1 MTKYSKK
8 EIAFE
13 RVLFFSDAIVA
24 IAITLLALDLKI
36 QVPAGKYLSFADLIS
51 PWHKYLAFI
60 LSFVN
65 IAGFWR
71 THHDFFVYI
80 NKMDERIFL
89 FNILWLFFIVCLP
102 FATTVLSDH
111 FGQTP
116 AVFLYSLNVLFLSVF
131 QNFIWDYADKSGY
144 LNTENLNAGRRKDFQ
159 VMLNLDMLN
168 GLIAVVVSFFMP
180 KLAFFLLFFKLPLLV
195 FALVFRTRRR
205 REDVK
210 EKFEE
215 LG

>member
-1 MTKYSKK
+1 MHEYSKK

-24 IAITLLALDLKI
+24 IAITLLALDLKL
-36 QVPAGKYLSFADLIS
+36 QVPEGKDLSFADLMS

-80 NKMDERIFL
+80 IKMDERVFF
-89 FNILWLFFIVCLP
+89 FNICWLFFIVTLP

-111 FGQTP
+111 FGQGPRGVPVQSECIGPVCLPKLHMGLCRQKGVHERRTSQRKEKKC
-116 AVFLYSLNVLFLSVF
+116 LSLDVE
-131 QNFIWDYADKSGY
+131 SGY
-144 LNTENLNAGRRKDFQ
+144 GQWFDWRYPVIFYSKNRILPA
-159 VMLNLDMLN
+159 
-168 GLIAVVVSFFMP
+168 
-180 KLAFFLLFFKLPLLV
+180 LL
-195 FALVFRTRRR
+195 
-205 REDVK
+205 
-210 EKFEE
+210 
-215 LG
+215 